1 MLREQGH
8 RMPGGSRDA
17 DKQEAAELLKFLDG
31 ILYVRPIALERQADV
46 YEVTRSKHDIKPPIN
61 IK

>member
-1 MLREQGH
+1 
-8 RMPGGSRDA
+8 MPGGSRDA